1 MRLLREAASRVSLI
15 RAWESSMSIAIETI
29 MHARLPV
36 RVLVASSLVPCGA
49 CASPPEQMSERREAK
64 VNQTGSNIP
73 KRDRGGVLDVNTVDR
88 ELPHRQM
95 NPPTLPKPGTG
106 AGR

>member
-1 MRLLREAASRVSLI
+1 MLREAASRVSLI
-15 RAWESSMSIAIETI
+15 RAWESALSVAIKTI
-29 MHARLPV
+29 MHARSPV

-64 VNQTGSNIP
+64 VYQTGSNIP
-73 KRDRGGVLDVNTVDR
+73 KRDRGGVSGVKTVDP
-88 ELPHRQM
+88 ELLHRQM
-95 NPPTLPKPGTG
+95 NPPTLPKQGTG